1 MGREKTIGLIVV
13 VLIALYILSGSGA
26 SLLSGITATSGLQQA
41 STTTINPAT
50 TTINP
55 VYNPQMILTQNYLG
69 NVYLNGSDF
78 PPNTSVIIKKIF
90 LIPGTFVPAGQAV
103 QFQCVTQTIT
113 TSFKGTFGFYVGS
126 GVNPSIYTFQTQPS
140 PPPNGS
146 TAYQFEA
153 DYIINPIG
161 IKNIVGIQNGSQLY
175 VGPIISSQGNC

>member
-41 STTTINPAT
+41 ST

-146 TAYQFEA
+146 IAYQFEA
-153 DYIINPIG
+153 DYLINPIGG
-161 IKNIVGIQNGSQLY
+161 IKNIVLIQNGYQLY